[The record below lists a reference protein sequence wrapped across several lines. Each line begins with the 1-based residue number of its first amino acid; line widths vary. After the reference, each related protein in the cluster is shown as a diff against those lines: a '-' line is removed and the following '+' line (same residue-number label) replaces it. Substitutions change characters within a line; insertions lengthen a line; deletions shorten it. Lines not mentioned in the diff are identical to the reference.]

1 MGVAVF
7 SGGPS
12 GSAGSGGPGASRDL
26 RGTRDTRDTMV
37 GASRI
42 VAVHAEKTGQ
52 KWALKWCSKEDLPD
66 PADPTVSADAP
77 APASSSSVDEDPLK
91 ASAKML
97 LNLHGFKVKGEGF
110 AYLSIPD
117 IAAKS
122 TILDFDELPQNPEEA
137 ASVIRWKSARGL
149 FLEPDECS
157 VGFQSL
163 TRDLGSSE
171 GERVLSVCAPRE
183 TVGAYEDAVR
193 QAGFAVPLV
202 SIHSLNI
209 LNLFSTTLDGLTDF
223 TFIVKFNGY
232 FAVIFLKDGI
242 PDFYRCKEV
251 SGREDFISEVGH
263 SFTFYFGKNPDADAG
278 KVFILDAQGDSL
290 DTPVE
295 TIEGII
301 GAEVEWVDGEALL
314 RSVATPEH
322 GQEWATLL
330 EEGGAPLEL
339 LSALGAL
346 ESGLV

>member
-1 MGVAVF
+1 MKRGHVGVAVF
-7 SGGPS
+7 LGKPS
-12 GSAGSGGPGASRDL
+12 GSGGPGGPGGTS
-26 RGTRDTRDTMV
+26 GTRDTRDTRATMV

-42 VAVHAEKTGQ
+42 VAVHAEKSGQ

-66 PADPTVSADAP
+66 PADPTVSTD
-77 APASSSSVDEDPLK
+77 DDPLK

-117 IAAKS
+117 IVAKS

-209 LNLFSTTLDGLTDF
+209 LNLFSTTLDGLADF

-232 FAVIFLKDGI
+232 FSVIFIKDGI

-251 SGREDFISEVGH
+251 SGRDDFISEVGH

-278 KVFILDAQGDSL
+278 KVFILDVQGDSV
-290 DTPVE
+290 DTTVE
-295 TIEGII
+295 TIEGIT
-301 GAEVEWVDGEALL
+301 GAEVELVDGEALL
-314 RSVATPEH
+314 RSVATLELS
-322 GQEWATLL
+322 QEWASLL
-330 EEGGAPLEL
+330 EEGGAPLEIL
-339 LSALGAL
+339 AAIGAL